1 MLKKITFGVLFLIL
15 VTFFY
20 FAFIFDIN
28 NYKSQFE
35 NIISEQTN
43 TEFTISGNLELD
55 VGTSTRIK
63 AELLSVQKNNVLILE
78 ATTFTADVSLS
89 QILQAKFDIN
99 SISLIDSK
107 LYGVDVDET
116 IVQTYNLL
124 SGKRYSN
131 ENRSYSNVKSIFA
144 KGNYSDGMLQINEI
158 QIRTDLLKAN
168 GFGKIIPDTQSL
180 SISMMSTIVNDD
192 VAKDMYREYYPVHLE
207 NTQVP
212 ILISGTFNSP
222 EVDVKIS
229 DVISQKIKQEIK
241 NKTIESIKDK
251 IKEKIQSDVNIKLPF

>member
-1 MLKKITFGVLFLIL
+1 MLKKVTFGVLFLAL
-15 VTFFY
+15 VTFLY
-20 FAFIFDIN
+20 FVLIFDIN

-55 VGTSTRIK
+55 VGSSTRIK

-144 KGNYSDGMLQINEI
+144 KGNYSDGMLQIDEI
-158 QIRTDLLKAN
+158 LIRTELLKAD

-180 SISMMSTIVNDD
+180 SISMMSTIINDD
-192 VAKDMYREYYPVHLE
+192 VTKEMYGEYYPVHLE

-241 NKTIESIKDK
+241 NRTIESIKDK

>member
-43 TEFTISGNLELD
+43 TEFTILGNLELD
-55 VGTSTRIK
+55 VGSSTRIK

-131 ENRSYSNVKSIFA
+131 ENKSYSNVKSIFA
-144 KGNYSDGMLQINEI
+144 KGNYSDGMLQIDEI
-158 QIRTDLLKAN
+158 LIRTELLKAD

-180 SISMMSTIVNDD
+180 SISMMSTIINDD
-192 VAKDMYREYYPVHLE
+192 VTKEMYGEYYPVHLE

-229 DVISQKIKQEIK
+229 DVISQKIKQEIQ

>member
-43 TEFTISGNLELD
+43 TEFTILGNLELD
-55 VGTSTRIK
+55 VGSSTRIK

-144 KGNYSDGMLQINEI
+144 KGNYSDGMLQIDEI
-158 QIRTDLLKAN
+158 LIRTELLKAD

-180 SISMMSTIVNDD
+180 SISMMSTIINDD
-192 VAKDMYREYYPVHLE
+192 VTKEMYGEYYPVHLE

-229 DVISQKIKQEIK
+229 DVISQKIKQEIQ